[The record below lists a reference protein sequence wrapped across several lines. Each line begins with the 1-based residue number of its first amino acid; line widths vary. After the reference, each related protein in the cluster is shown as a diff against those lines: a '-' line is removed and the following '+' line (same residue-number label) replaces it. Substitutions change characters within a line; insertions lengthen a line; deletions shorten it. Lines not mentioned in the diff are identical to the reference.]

1 VATTV
6 VFYDGVC
13 GLCDRFIGFLIR
25 RDGHR
30 RIVFAPLQGTLA
42 HRALAPHGV
51 SPSDLDTVIA
61 LADWQCPSEHVL
73 TRSRA
78 VLHALRELEGIW
90 PALAR
95 VALRV
100 PTPLADAA
108 YRVVARFRYR
118 AFGKLD
124 ACPVPPREW
133 RDRFLE

>member
-1 VATTV
+1 

-13 GLCDRFIGFLIR
+13 GLCDRFVGFLIR
-25 RDGHR
+25 RDRHR

-42 HRALAPHGV
+42 HSALAPHGV
-51 SPSDLDTVIA
+51 NPSDLDTVIA
-61 LADWQCPSEHVL
+61 LADWQRPSEHVL

-78 VLHALRELEGIW
+78 ILHALREVEGIW

-95 VALRV
+95 VALSV

-118 AFGKLD
+118 AFGQLD
-124 ACPVPPREW
+124 ACPVPRREW

>member
-1 VATTV
+1 

-25 RDGHR
+25 RDPHR

-42 HRALAPHGV
+42 HSALAPYGV
-51 SPSDLDTVIA
+51 NPSDLDTVIA
-61 LADWQCPSEHVL
+61 LADWQRTSEHVL

-78 VLHALRELEGIW
+78 IFHALRQLEGIW
-90 PALAR
+90 AALAR
-95 VALRV
+95 VAVIV
-100 PTPLADAA
+100 PAPVADAA